1 MSGFDVKCQGE
12 VRGQERVCSGGQHK
26 LRVSLFFNPLTF
38 LPVDKVKIPSLS
50 DVVFHWFSTLNKSGC
65 FYLLIDFRGL
75 AFFRDDVCHLW

>member
-1 MSGFDVKCQGE
+1 
-12 VRGQERVCSGGQHK
+12 
-26 LRVSLFFNPLTF
+26 LFFNPLTF